1 MAQRK
6 RSQRKKKVIKGIT
19 SAIVHIKATFNN
31 TIVALTDKEG
41 NVLISVSSGMAGFSG
56 SKKSTP
62 FAAQQATVDMIRRA
76 KDAGIRDIEIWIKGP
91 GPGKDAVIKSFN
103 AAGFRITRIRD
114 LTPVPHNGCRP
125 KKKRRV

>member
-6 RSQRKKKVIKGIT
+6 RTQRKKKVIKGIT
-19 SAIVHIKATFNN
+19 YAIVHVKATFNN
-31 TIVALTDKEG
+31 TIVALTDREG
-41 NVLISVSSGMAGFSG
+41 NVLISASAGTAGFSG

-62 FAAQQATVDMIRRA
+62 FAAQQGTIEMIRRA
-76 KDAGIRDIEIWIKGP
+76 KDAGIKDIEIWVKGP
-91 GPGKDAVIKSFN
+91 GTGKDAVIKSFN
-103 AAGFRITRIRD
+103 AAGFHITRIRD

>member
-41 NVLISVSSGMAGFSG
+41 NALISVSSGMAGFSG